1 MSEILKTIKSE
12 LPNGVVS
19 EAIFEGAN
27 IVLYISD
34 KEFFKKSDE
43 KVREID
49 KKEKKI
55 KDLRADSSILAPEDV
70 TEKTIRELVPAE
82 AEIESIIFDFPRSIV
97 VIEAKRPG
105 IVIGKQGSI
114 IKDIRDSTMWTAQT
128 QRSPAI
134 PITITEKN
142 SLMKYERKFMK
153 IGILKKWICG
163 SGSHI

>member
-43 KVREID
+43 KVREIVQKV
-49 KKEKKI
+49 KKRIE
-55 KDLRADSSILAPEDV
+55 LRADSSILAPEDV

-97 VIEAKRPG
+97 VIEAKRTG

-114 IKDIRDSTMWTAQT
+114 LSDIKKSTFWDASKSIF
-128 QRSPAI
+128 R
-134 PITITEKN
+134 
-142 SLMKYERKFMK
+142 R
-153 IGILKKWICG
+153 
-163 SGSHI
+163 